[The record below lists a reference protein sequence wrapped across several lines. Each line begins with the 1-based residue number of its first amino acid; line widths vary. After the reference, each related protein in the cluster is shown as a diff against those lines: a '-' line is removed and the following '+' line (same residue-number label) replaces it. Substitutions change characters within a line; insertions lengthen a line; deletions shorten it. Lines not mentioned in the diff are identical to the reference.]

1 MTAFLLSLA
10 LKFWPVIAA
19 VAGGLWW
26 GIRQRRAGAA
36 AVRAEQAMRD
46 AQARE
51 ERHEMDREATDAEK
65 QARDLTDAAAREE
78 ALKWRKS

>member
-36 AVRAEQAMRD
+36 SERAKIDAADKRVRDIADEIQNDVGAMSPEQI
-46 AQARE
+46 
-51 ERHEMDREATDAEK
+51 DAE
-65 QARDLTDAAAREE
+65 L
-78 ALKWRKS
+78 RKRAKK